1 MIDYAEHSDQ
11 VLMELVKES
20 DQQAFTEIHNRYSGV
35 LFVHAFRMLD
45 QEEEAKD
52 LVQDLFTNLWVRRH
66 EISLN
71 AALSSYLYT
80 AIRNRVLDVIA
91 RKKTEE
97 KYFKSLAHFLE
108 EGESITDQEIR
119 RKELSALIER
129 EISLLPA
136 RMRQIFE
143 MSRKKNQSYK
153 EIAEQLNISDTTVKK
168 QVSNALTILRK
179 KIDTAFTLFLSL

>member
-1 MIDYAEHSDQ
+1 
-11 VLMELVKES
+11 
-20 DQQAFTEIHNRYSGV
+20 
-35 LFVHAFRMLD
+35 MLD

-66 EISLN
+66 EIYLN

-97 KYFKSLAHFLE
+97 KYLKSLAHFLE

-119 RKELSALIER
+119 RKELSALI
-129 EISLLPA
+129 
-136 RMRQIFE
+136 
-143 MSRKKNQSYK
+143 
-153 EIAEQLNISDTTVKK
+153 
-168 QVSNALTILRK
+168 
-179 KIDTAFTLFLSL
+179 